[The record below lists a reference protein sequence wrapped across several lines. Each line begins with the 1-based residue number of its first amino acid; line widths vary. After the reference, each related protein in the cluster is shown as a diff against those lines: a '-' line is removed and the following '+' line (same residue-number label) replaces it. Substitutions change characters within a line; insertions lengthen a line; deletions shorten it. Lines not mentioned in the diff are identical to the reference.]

1 MSDAER
7 SRKSAPTWAVIA
19 ILSLC
24 GTVVALQQTMVIPL
38 LPDFPAILGVSADD
52 ASWLVTA
59 TLLSSAVATPIMS
72 RLADMFGKRLMM
84 VVCMIAMTAGSV
96 LAALGGNYLTVI
108 VGRALQGFAAALIPI
123 GISIMR
129 DELPKEK
136 VGSAVALMSA
146 TLGIGAALGLPLSGI
161 IFEQFGWQAIFWTS
175 AAAGV
180 LLIVG
185 VLLLVSESTV
195 RTKGRFDF
203 VGALLLSIALT
214 ALLLGISKGG
224 SWGWASQQVIGLFLV
239 TAVVIALWVPYELK
253 VGQPLVDLRT
263 SARRPVLLTN
273 IASVLVG
280 FAMFANLLLT
290 TQQLQLPTA
299 TGYGFGL
306 SVIIAGLA
314 MVPSGLAMVAFAP
327 VSGRMINRYGGRI
340 TLITGSAVMAV
351 AYIARVYYSN
361 TVLAVIIGSTVVSIG
376 TAIAYAAMPTLIMAS
391 VPITETASANGLNAL
406 LRALGTSSS
415 SAAVA
420 AVLGSVTIQLG
431 PAKLPSLTAFQDV
444 FWMAGL
450 GALAGCAVAWYIPA
464 ARRATVG
471 EPDLLETGALGVTP
485 AGENKEI
492 VVHGRVLQLDQKP
505 AHPAVVTVL
514 TTDGCSVDWT
524 PRRHRREILG
534 GAARTRQVPGAGQR
548 ARLGAARRGL
558 RVPRRNNKPAH
569 HSHRS
574 ADDIG
579 EGHPRRA
586 TDRSGTGHPHR
597 GDRRGGGV
605 GPGGSRG
612 WVLHAAAAGRPVH
625 RHDARTG
632 HPAGDRAQTRAGR
645 AIRRHR
651 YRRAGPGAGSGPDP
665 AGPGQ
670 GAAPAPAPHRGR
682 PGRRT
687 VQHRAVNRCVC

>member
-185 VLLLVSESTV
+185 VLLVVSESTV

-224 SWGWASQQVIGLFLV
+224 SWGWASQQIIGLFLV
-239 TAVVIALWVPYELK
+239 TVVVIALWVPYELK
-253 VGQPLVDLRT
+253 IGQPLVDLRT

-306 SVIIAGLA
+306 SVIVAGLA

-420 AVLGSVTIQLG
+420 AVLGSVTIQVG

-471 EPDLLETGALGVTP
+471 EPDLAETGALRVTP

-492 VVHGRVLQLDQKP
+492 VVHGRVLQFDQKP

-514 TTDGCSVDWT
+514 TTDGLSVDWSRGDT
-524 PRRHRREILG
+524 DGKYSVVLPGPGKYLVLANALGWAPRAEVFEFRDETTSQHITL
-534 GAARTRQVPGAGQR
+534 
-548 ARLGAARRGL
+548 
-558 RVPRRNNKPAH
+558 
-569 HSHRS
+569 
-574 ADDIG
+574 
-579 EGHPRRA
+579 
-586 TDRSGTGHPHR
+586 TDRLTISGKVT
-597 GDRRGGGV
+597 RGG
-605 GPGGSRG
+605 
-612 WVLHAAAAGRPVH
+612 RPI
-625 RHDARTG
+625 
-632 HPAGDRAQTRAGR
+632 GR
-645 AIRRHR
+645 ALVTLTEATGEVVGSV
-651 YRRAGPGAGSGPDP
+651 RADP
-665 AGPGQ
+665 AGGYCMPLPQAGRYIVTMLEPDTLQ
-670 GAAPAPAPHRGR
+670 ATARKLVLDVRSAVIDIDVPPPVLVPAPLTPTLPTPAKAAAPAPAPHRGR
-682 PGRRT
+682 PTAEPFRT
-687 VQHRAVNRCVC
+687 EQ

>member
-1 MSDAER
+1 MSDSTR
-7 SRKSAPTWAVIA
+7 SRKSVPTWAVIA

-84 VVCMIAMTAGSV
+84 VVCMVAMTAGSV
-96 LAALGGNYLTVI
+96 LAALGGDYLTVI
-108 VGRALQGFAAALIPI
+108 IGRALQGFAAALIPI

-161 IFEQFGWQAIFWTS
+161 IFEHFGWQAIFWTS
-175 AAAGV
+175 AATGAV
-180 LLIVG
+180 LIVG

-224 SWGWASQQVIGLFLV
+224 SWGWGSQQVIGLFAIAAVLV
-239 TAVVIALWVPYELK
+239 AIWVPYELK

-290 TQQLQLPTA
+290 TQQLQLPAA

-306 SVIIAGLA
+306 TVIVAGLA

-327 VSGRMINRYGGRI
+327 VSGQLINRYGGRV

-431 PAKLPSLTAFQDV
+431 PATLPSFTAFQDV

-450 GALAGCAVAWYIPA
+450 GALAGCVVAWYIPA

-471 EPDLLETGALGVTP
+471 EPELLDVAGAPGVTP

-524 PRRHRREILG
+524 RGDNDGKYSVVLPGPGKYLVLANALGWAPRAEVLEFRDETTSRHITL
-534 GAARTRQVPGAGQR
+534 
-548 ARLGAARRGL
+548 
-558 RVPRRNNKPAH
+558 
-569 HSHRS
+569 
-574 ADDIG
+574 
-579 EGHPRRA
+579 
-586 TDRSGTGHPHR
+586 TDRLTISGTVTR
-597 GDRRGGGV
+597 G
-605 GPGGSRG
+605 
-612 WVLHAAAAGRPVH
+612 GRPVG
-625 RHDARTG
+625 RALVTLTEATG
-632 HPAGDRAQTRAGR
+632 EVVGSVRANSAGAYCMPLPQAGR
-645 AIRRHR
+645 YIVTMLEPDTL
-651 YRRAGPGAGSGPDP
+651 RATARKLVLDVRSAVIDIDVP
-665 AGPGQ
+665 APLVAPATPTPRKAAAQ
-670 GAAPAPAPHRGR
+670 APAPLTPPATPFGND
-682 PGRRT
+682 PFSTG
-687 VQHRAVNRCVC
+687 Q